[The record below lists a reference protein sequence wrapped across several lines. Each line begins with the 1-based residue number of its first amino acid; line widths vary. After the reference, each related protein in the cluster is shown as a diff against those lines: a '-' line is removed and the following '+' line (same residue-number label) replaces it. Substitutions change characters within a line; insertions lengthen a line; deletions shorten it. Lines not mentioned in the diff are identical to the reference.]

1 MVKNEVWIGVYVFGR
16 CVYFRVGGYVLGE
29 VCSGHKLSLGQVCMF

>member
-1 MVKNEVWIGVYVFGR
+1 MKFGEVCMFLGR
-16 CVYFRVGGYVLGE
+16 CVYFRVAGYVLGK